1 MRKPHAD
8 KYIFYVCLA
17 VSIILFIMGFITP
30 PPGIIDGSVLTA
42 GGILFGFAA
51 LGVVGQNLAHG
62 KELTWR
68 KGDMEI
74 TVGDEDT
81 GCQCQ
86 TIEEETDQ

>member
-1 MRKPHAD
+1 MGKPHAD
-8 KYIFYVCLA
+8 KYIFYVCLT
-17 VSIILFIMGFITP
+17 VSIILFVMGFITP
-30 PPGIIDGSVLTA
+30 PPGVIDGSVLTA

-51 LGVVGQNLAHG
+51 LAVVGQNIANG

-74 TVGDEDT
+74 SVEDT

-86 TIEEETDQ
+86 TNEEATDQ

>member
-1 MRKPHAD
+1 MRKKHAD
-8 KYIFYVCLA
+8 KHIFYVCLA
-17 VSIILFIMGFITP
+17 VSIILFVLGFVTP
-30 PPGIIDGSVLTA
+30 PPGVIDGSVLTA

-51 LGVVGQNLAHG
+51 LAVVGQNIANG

-81 GCQCQ
+81 GCQ
-86 TIEEETDQ
+86 TTNEETELS

>member
-8 KYIFYVCLA
+8 KYIFYVCLT
-17 VSIILFIMGFITP
+17 VSIILFVMGFITP
-30 PPGIIDGSVLTA
+30 PPGVIDGSVLTA

-51 LGVVGQNLAHG
+51 LAVVGQNIANG

-74 TVGDEDT
+74 SVEDT

>member
-1 MRKPHAD
+1 MRKKHAD
-8 KYIFYVCLA
+8 KHIFYVCLA
-17 VSIILFIMGFITP
+17 VSIILFVLGFVTP
-30 PPGIIDGSVLTA
+30 PPGVIDGSVLTA

-51 LGVVGQNLAHG
+51 LAVVGQNLAHG

-86 TIEEETDQ
+86 TIEEKTDQ